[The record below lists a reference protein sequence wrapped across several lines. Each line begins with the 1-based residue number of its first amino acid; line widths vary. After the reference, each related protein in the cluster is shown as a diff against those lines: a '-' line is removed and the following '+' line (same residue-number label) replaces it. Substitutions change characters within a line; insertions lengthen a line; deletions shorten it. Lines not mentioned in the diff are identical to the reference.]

1 MKTQRLSTI
10 ADGDKSPYYI
20 LATSPQADVHTRV
33 LKSGDTFA
41 VFDHNGD
48 ITPTGLG
55 EEGIYHEGTRYLSC
69 LVLGLNGSKPLLLSS
84 TVKEDNVMLAVDLTN
99 PDRFR
104 DGQVAIPRGTL
115 HLFRSK

>member
-1 MKTQRLSTI
+1 MKTQRLSTTL
-10 ADGDKSPYYI
+10 DGDKSPYYI

-41 VFDHNGD
+41 VFDHSGN

-69 LVLGLNGSKPLLLSS
+69 LLLGLNNSGPLFLSS
-84 TVKEDNVMLAVDLTN
+84 TVKADNDLLAVDLTN
-99 PDRFR
+99 PDAFV
-104 DGQVAIPRGTL
+104 DGKIAIRAG
-115 HLFRSK
+115 SG